1 MDVERYWQ
9 LFEEMGQDKVAKAVA
24 GKHLLAE
31 KEQAAGIWL
40 RRKAEQRA
48 STEQESLKLVAEAN
62 VLAREDNAISQ
73 KSDKKA
79 RTANFV
85 AAAALVVALIALFF
99 KR

>member
-9 LFEEMGQDKVAKAVA
+9 LFEEMGEDKVVKAVA

-40 RRKAEQRA
+40 RRKAEQHA

-62 VLAREDNAISQ
+62 VLAREANRPRRSRTRKPALQISSQ
-73 KSDKKA
+73 Q
-79 RTANFV
+79 
-85 AAAALVVALIALFF
+85 LP
-99 KR
+99 